1 MKAIILARVSTKEQQ
16 EEGQSIPAQT
26 RRMVD
31 YCCNRSFEDP
41 EIFQITESSSKDT
54 RKEFEKVIKFIK
66 ESKQPV
72 ALVVETIDRLQRSF
86 RESVTL
92 DDFRREGKL
101 DLHFVRENLVL
112 NKDSNSADLL
122 RWDMGVMFARSYVL
136 QLSDNV
142 KRSREQKLR
151 NREWPGKAPLG
162 YKNVIR
168 DGVKDIEPDEQR
180 APLVRE
186 IFELYASGK
195 YSMKGLAKLMKEK
208 GLTNNSVKGRAVTTS
223 QIEATLKNPFY
234 YGIMVTE
241 GKEYPHRYPPLVS
254 LYLFNKV
261 KKVAES
267 WNRQHF
273 KRTNNPYIFRGLIK
287 CSDCGCAISPY
298 IKKGKYIYYRCTNFY
313 GHCHNVFNVK
323 EEIIIEQVKKV
334 FDRLKLPEEAVERL
348 KSELK
353 AIHESKSVYHKESVA
368 RIQKELNTIT
378 ARYEKMYIDKID
390 GSITTDNY
398 DKLLKQ
404 FKERENDLILQLED
418 HTKGNQ
424 GFYITANTILNLTN
438 RAFEIFESSEPEEKT
453 QLLKFILQNLE
464 LKGKKLVYELKNP
477 FQGIA
482 EYQKTGNWLWGP
494 DSNRRPS
501 G

>member
-31 YCCNRSFEDP
+31 YCVNRSFEAP

-54 RKEFEKVIKFIK
+54 RKEFEKVIKFIR
-66 ESKQPV
+66 ESKQPI

-101 DLHFVRENLVL
+101 DLHFIRENLTL
-112 NKDSNSADLL
+112 NKNSNSADLL

-142 KRSREQKLR
+142 KRSREQKLK
-151 NREWPGKAPLG
+151 NGEWPGKAPIG
-162 YKNVIR
+162 YRNVAKN
-168 DGVKDIEPDEQR
+168 GSKDIGPDEER
-180 APLVRE
+180 APLIKE

-195 YSMKGLAKLMKEK
+195 YSMKGLAKVMKEK
-208 GLTNNSVKGRAVTTS
+208 GLTNHASGKPVGTS
-223 QIEATLKNPFY
+223 QIELILKNPFY
-234 YGIMVTE
+234 YGIMATD
-241 GKEYPHRYPPLVS
+241 GKEYQHHYEPLIS
-254 LYLFNKV
+254 LCLFNKV

-267 WNRQHF
+267 WNRQNF

-298 IKKGKYIYYRCTNFY
+298 IKKGKYIYYRCTNY
-313 GHCHNVFNVK
+313 HGKCQNVFNVK
-323 EEIIIEQVKKV
+323 EESLVEQIAKV
-334 FDRLKLPEEAVERL
+334 FNRIKLPEEAVEKL
-348 KSELK
+348 KNELRT
-353 AIHESKSVYHKESVA
+353 IHEHKSVYNQQSVS
-368 RIQKELNTIT
+368 RIQNELSKIRE
-378 ARYEKMYIDKID
+378 RYEKMYIDKLD

-404 FKERENDLILQLED
+404 FKEKENDLIIQLED

-424 GFYITANTILNLTN
+424 DFYITSEAILNLTN
-438 RAFEIFESSEPEEKT
+438 RAFEIFKSSEPEEKT

-464 LKGKKLVYELKNP
+464 LKGKKLVYELRNP

-482 EYQKTGNWLWGP
+482 DYQKTANWLGTLVP
-494 DSNRRPS
+494 TPTLPS
-501 G
+501 L